1 MHTLTKQIALLCAFC
16 FIFLLPTHASAQ
28 PIYTTPIEEL
38 PTIVQGDEISIDKKK
53 TCTIGYIDHKS
64 RIAYTADHCSFKG
77 KKSVVYDNDDHI
89 IGTIE
94 SRTDRSSKTLLSQ
107 SMGNDFNVIKLNN
120 YVSLAENVYSG
131 DEKVDISDVES
142 SDRVCVYS
150 RMQKKVNCGKIRM
163 VAGNVIV
170 GDSDAYGKLG
180 DSGGPV
186 WIPGKG
192 FIGIYIGVFG
202 NNYSNF
208 YTTIDNEKKYSS
220 DNKYKSFMI
229 SRAENLLIST
239 RATGPQ
245 WKGFSTDS
253 YTLAKTCFSVLSFI
267 PHPYSVQVFFV
278 ENAIEKL
285 AHKMSML

>member
-16 FIFLLPTHASAQ
+16 FIALFPAHASAQ
-28 PIYTTPIEEL
+28 PIYTTPIEDF

-53 TCTIGYIDHKS
+53 TCTIGYIDHKEKL
-64 RIAYTADHCSFKG
+64 AYTADHCSFKG

-120 YVSLAENVYSG
+120 YVSLAENIYSG
-131 DEKVDISDVES
+131 DKKVDISDVKSGE
-142 SDRVCVYS
+142 RVCVYS
-150 RMQKKVNCGKIRM
+150 RMQKKVNCGKIKM
-163 VAGNVIV
+163 IAGNVIV
-170 GDSDAYGKLG
+170 GDSEAYGKLG

-192 FIGIYIGVFG
+192 FVGLYIGVFG

-208 YTTIDNEKKYSS
+208 YTTIDDEKKYSS
-220 DNKYKSFMI
+220 DNKYKSFII

-253 YTLAKTCFSVLSFI
+253 YTLAKTYFSVLSFI
-267 PHPYSVQVFFV
+267 PHPYSVQVFVMGNTV
-278 ENAIEKL
+278 ERL

>member
-1 MHTLTKQIALLCAFC
+1 MHTLTKQMALLCAFC
-16 FIFLLPTHASAQ
+16 FIVLLPTHAFAQ
-28 PIYTTPIEEL
+28 PIYTTPIEDL
-38 PTIVQGDEISIDKKK
+38 PTIVQGEEISIDKKK
-53 TCTIGYIDHKS
+53 TCTIGYINHKE
-64 RIAYTADHCSFKG
+64 RVAYTADHCSFKG

-131 DEKVDISDVES
+131 DRKVDISDVES

-150 RMQKKVNCGKIRM
+150 RMQKKVNCGKIKM
-163 VAGNVIV
+163 IAGNVIV
-170 GDSDAYGKLG
+170 GDSGAYGKLG

-208 YTTIDNEKKYSS
+208 YTTIDSEKKYSS
-220 DNKYKSFMI
+220 NNKYKSFII
-229 SRAENLLIST
+229 SRAENFLITT

-245 WKGFSTDS
+245 WKGFSADS
-253 YTLAKTCFSVLSFI
+253 YTLAKTYFSVLSLI
-267 PHPYSVQVFFV
+267 PHPYSAQVFFV

-285 AHKMSML
+285 AHKVSIL

>member
-1 MHTLTKQIALLCAFC
+1 MHILTKQIALLCAFC
-16 FIFLLPTHASAQ
+16 FIIFLPAHASAQ

-38 PTIVQGDEISIDKKK
+38 PTIVQGEEISIDKKK
-53 TCTIGYIDHKS
+53 TCTIGYIDHKEKL
-64 RIAYTADHCSFKG
+64 AYTADHCSFKG
-77 KKSVVYDNDDHI
+77 KKSVVYDNDNHI

-120 YVSLAENVYSG
+120 YVSLAENIYSG
-131 DEKVDISDVES
+131 DRKVSISDVKSGE
-142 SDRVCVYS
+142 RVCVHS

-192 FIGIYIGVFG
+192 FVGIYIGVFG

-220 DNKYKSFMI
+220 DNKFESFMI
-229 SRAENLLIST
+229 SRAE
-239 RATGPQ
+239 
-245 WKGFSTDS
+245 DD
-253 YTLAKTCFSVLSFI
+253 
-267 PHPYSVQVFFV
+267 
-278 ENAIEKL
+278 
-285 AHKMSML
+285 

>member
-16 FIFLLPTHASAQ
+16 FIALFPAHASAQ
-28 PIYTTPIEEL
+28 PIYTTPIEDL

-53 TCTIGYIDHKS
+53 TCTIGYIDHKEKL
-64 RIAYTADHCSFKG
+64 AYTADHCSFKG

-120 YVSLAENVYSG
+120 YVSLAENIYSG
-131 DEKVDISDVES
+131 DKKVDISDVKSGE
-142 SDRVCVYS
+142 RVCVYS
-150 RMQKKVNCGKIRM
+150 RMQKKVNCGKIKM
-163 VAGNVIV
+163 IAGNVIV
-170 GDSDAYGKLG
+170 GDSEAYGKLG

-192 FIGIYIGVFG
+192 FVGLYIGVFG

-208 YTTIDNEKKYSS
+208 YTTIDDEKKYSS
-220 DNKYKSFMI
+220 DNKYKSFII

-253 YTLAKTCFSVLSFI
+253 YTLAKTYFSVLSFI
-267 PHPYSVQVFFV
+267 PHPYSVQVFVMGNTV
-278 ENAIEKL
+278 ERL